1 MSSANDTHQP
11 TIKVISRDSNLALK
25 QVDEVFSQLENL
37 NYELVATKSLG
48 DKNKQICLMDNP
60 AADIFTREL
69 DDAILNQ
76 QADIA
81 IHSAKDLPFPPPEGL
96 EIICLLASADK
107 SDSLVSKHDYT
118 LEQLP
123 AGAKIGTSS
132 PSRRKQLLD
141 ERSDL
146 EIISIRGTIEERIA
160 QIDEG
165 KIDAFIVATCAME
178 RLGLQHKISQ
188 RLPFETHPLQGN
200 LAIVA
205 HKNFQKASL
214 FSHLDIR
221 MEYGKVFLLGAGIGN
236 KDLLTIKADKI
247 LQEVDQIFYDDLLDK
262 KMLDDYP
269 GEKIYVGKR
278 KGQHHVKQEDTNQ
291 LLFEAASKG
300 KNVARLK
307 CGDPFIYGRGG
318 EEMHFLQQ
326 RCINTEVVPGI
337 SAAQAA
343 AANNQ
348 IPLTLRNI
356 SNSLIFRTGHKA
368 TFPDHQENNQD
379 KQTLVYYMG
388 ATNLS
393 EIKQELLRE
402 DRKST
407 TAVALIQDANTAEQ
421 KKIITTIGEMDQ
433 CKCKSPLIIIIGDVV
448 SEQNPRPRVL
458 YTGINPYN
466 SKVTGEIFHYPLI
479 STTPCHCS
487 VDPTEFDGFI
497 FTSKNSVRHFL
508 SKYQLNSDQKIFA
521 IGNITKKELN
531 NYGIKTDYMP
541 AVADSDHM
549 VELINQLQFKN
560 LGYPCSDKSN
570 NALHQL
576 DNVTPVICYHTT
588 PIKQDKIDLNNFDK
602 IVFSSGSTVDAFF
615 NIYDEIPKHI
625 RIHVYGKHSQRVL
638 NKKGVTNDIQA
649 I

>member
-1 MSSANDTHQP
+1 MSSANDTHRP
-11 TIKVISRDSNLALK
+11 AIRVISRDSTLALK

-37 NYELVATKSLG
+37 NYDLVTIKSLG
-48 DKNKQICLMDNP
+48 DKNKQICLLDNP
-60 AADIFTREL
+60 ETDIFTREL
-69 DDAILNQ
+69 DLAILNQ

-81 IHSAKDLPFPPPEGL
+81 IHSAKDLPFPLPEGL
-96 EIICLLASADK
+96 DIICLLSSADK
-107 SDSLVSKHDYT
+107 SDSLVSTNNTT
-118 LEQLP
+118 LENLP
-123 AGAKIGTSS
+123 SGAKIGTSS

-141 ERSDL
+141 IRPDL

-160 QIDEG
+160 QIDDG
-165 KIDAFIVATCAME
+165 TIDALIVATCALE
-178 RLGLQHKISQ
+178 RLGLKDKITEI
-188 RLPFETHPLQGN
+188 LPFETHPLQGN

-205 HKNFQKASL
+205 HKNFQSASL

-221 MEYGKVFLLGAGIGN
+221 KKYGKVFLLGAGIGN

-247 LQEVDQIFYDDLLDK
+247 LKEVDQIFYDDLLDK

-278 KGQHHVKQEDTNQ
+278 KGQHHVKQEETNQ
-291 LLFEAASKG
+291 LLFEAAYKG
-300 KNVARLK
+300 MNVARLK

-343 AANNQ
+343 AANSQ
-348 IPLTLRNI
+348 IPLTLRNVS
-356 SNSLIFRTGHKA
+356 SNLIFRTGHKA
-368 TFPDHQENNQD
+368 SSLAQNESKND
-379 KQTLVYYMG
+379 KQTVIYYMG
-388 ATNLS
+388 ASNLS

-402 DRKST
+402 DRNST
-407 TAVALIQDANTAEQ
+407 TPVALIQDANSAEQ
-421 KKIITTIGEMDQ
+421 KQIITTIGEMDMSD
-433 CKCKSPLIIIIGDVV
+433 CKSPLIIIIGDVV
-448 SEQNPRPRVL
+448 AAQNPRPRVL

-466 SKVTGEIFHYPLI
+466 SKATGEIFHYPLI
-479 STTPCHCS
+479 KTEPCHCC
-487 VDPTEFDGFI
+487 VDPGVFDGFI
-497 FTSKNSVRHFL
+497 FTSKNSVKHFL

-541 AVADSDHM
+541 SIADSDHM
-549 VELINQLQFKN
+549 VELINQLQFKT

-588 PIKQDKIDLNNFDK
+588 AIKQDKIDLNNFDK

-615 NIYDEIPKHI
+615 DIYNEIPKHI
-625 RIHVYGKHSQRVL
+625 RIHVYGKHSLKVL
-638 NKKGVTNDIQA
+638 KNKGVTNDIQA